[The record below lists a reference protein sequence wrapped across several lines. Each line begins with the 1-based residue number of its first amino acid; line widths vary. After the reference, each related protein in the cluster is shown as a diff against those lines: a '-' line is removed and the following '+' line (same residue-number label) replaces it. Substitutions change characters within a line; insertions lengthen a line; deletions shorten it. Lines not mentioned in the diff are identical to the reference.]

1 MSCRKVWIKLSI
13 QRTEDG
19 KKMIYRCIGG
29 QYRRQECPAGLYLL
43 SRSRNSKVSLFEP
56 ECEHGHNKKEAQSGL
71 LSEL

>member
-1 MSCRKVWIKLSI
+1 
-13 QRTEDG
+13 
-19 KKMIYRCIGG
+19 MIYRCIGG